1 MRKHTYYIII
11 ALATVLLAVAS
22 CANIGAPDGGRYDEE
37 PPYVVKSSP
46 ANGAVNFSKK
56 RVSILFNEYVKLTN
70 ANEKVI
76 ISPPQLEAANVRAD
90 GKSVKV
96 TLYDSLQANTTYTID
111 FGDAI
116 EDNNEGNPMGFY
128 TFSFSTGG
136 AIDTM
141 QVAGTVIQAEDM
153 EPVKSILVGLYRL
166 DSTYSDSTFRTSPL
180 LRISRT
186 NGNGQF
192 SIKGVAP
199 GKYRTF
205 ALKDMD
211 GDFRFSQKSEMIAFD
226 TTVVIPSQK
235 NDLRFDTCWHD
246 SIHYDSIKV
255 VPYIHYFPDNLV
267 LRAFLEGGQD
277 RHLLK
282 KERPLPDWFR
292 LYFTAPS
299 DELPIIKGLNFDE
312 KCLKVEASEHK
323 DTITYWVT
331 DTALTHRT
339 DTLELIATFL
349 DTDSL
354 GELQYKSDTMTVV
367 SRKSWSK
374 IKEERDKDIA
384 QWYKQR
390 AKRERRSK
398 MPLPAERNPYEIK
411 ILDVRIRPTGALDPN
426 KNVYVETPEPIEFV
440 DTTKVHLYLV
450 KDSDLIDEPFL
461 FLPTRNNA
469 RSYTMYAEWQP
480 GQKYCV
486 LLDSMAIRSVMGT
499 GSKHVK
505 STFAVQ
511 SLDEYGA
518 LFINVISPDTG
529 AVVQLLGGNDK
540 VVYQQRAAK
549 DGAADFFYLKPD
561 TYYMRCFIDANGNG
575 IWDTG
580 DYGEGRQPEMVY
592 YFPKPMV
599 VRAKWDV
606 EQAWD
611 LNSIP
616 AMNQKP
622 ADLVRQKADQEKKSR
637 DLNRERDREK
647 QRRKNAGQ

>member
-1 MRKHTYYIII
+1 M
-11 ALATVLLAVAS
+11 
-22 CANIGAPDGGRYDEE
+22 
-37 PPYVVKSSP
+37 
-46 ANGAVNFSKK
+46 
-56 RVSILFNEYVKLTN
+56 
-70 ANEKVI
+70 
-76 ISPPQLEAANVRAD
+76 
-90 GKSVKV
+90 
-96 TLYDSLQANTTYTID
+96 
-111 FGDAI
+111 
-116 EDNNEGNPMGFY
+116 
-128 TFSFSTGG
+128 
-136 AIDTM
+136 
-141 QVAGTVIQAEDM
+141 
-153 EPVKSILVGLYRL
+153 
-166 DSTYSDSTFRTSPL
+166 
-180 LRISRT
+180 
-186 NGNGQF
+186 
-192 SIKGVAP
+192 
-199 GKYRTF
+199 
-205 ALKDMD
+205 
-211 GDFRFSQKSEMIAFD
+211 
-226 TTVVIPSQK
+226 
-235 NDLRFDTCWHD
+235 
-246 SIHYDSIKV
+246 
-255 VPYIHYFPDNLV
+255 
-267 LRAFLEGGQD
+267 
-277 RHLLK
+277 
-282 KERPLPDWFR
+282 
-292 LYFTAPS
+292 
-299 DELPIIKGLNFDE
+299 
-312 KCLKVEASEHK
+312 
-323 DTITYWVT
+323 
-331 DTALTHRT
+331 
-339 DTLELIATFL
+339 
-349 DTDSL
+349 
-354 GELQYKSDTMTVV
+354 
-367 SRKSWSK
+367 
-374 IKEERDKDIA
+374 
-384 QWYKQR
+384 
-390 AKRERRSK
+390 
-398 MPLPAERNPYEIK
+398 
-411 ILDVRIRPTGALDPN
+411 RIRPTGALDPN
-426 KNVYVETPEPIEFV
+426 KNVDVETPEPIAFV

-549 DGAADFFYLKPD
+549 DGSADFFYLKPD